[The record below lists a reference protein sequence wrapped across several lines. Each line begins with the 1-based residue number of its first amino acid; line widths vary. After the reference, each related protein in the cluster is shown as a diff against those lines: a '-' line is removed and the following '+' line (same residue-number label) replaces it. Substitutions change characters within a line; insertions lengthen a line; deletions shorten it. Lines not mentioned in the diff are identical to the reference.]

1 MKSQPI
7 FRQKCAL
14 HVVTSHDIFYSFC
27 PCLLAAYQY
36 TLTTIVLLI
45 NRDAL
50 VVSKTATKICKLAK
64 ATYPSSKDNSDANGN
79 TFYVPLGDNF
89 RCYVHLTQV
98 LCLIFLSTATVT
110 KAPLAYLS
118 HCNVSK

>member
-79 TFYVPLGDNF
+79 TFYVPLVGQFQMLRPFDTSSMFNISF
-89 RCYVHLTQV
+89 NCYRDKSASG
-98 LCLIFLSTATVT
+98 LS
-110 KAPLAYLS
+110 KPL
-118 HCNVSK
+118 